1 MNNQTLRYADS
12 SHPLAIFILI
22 DLSSHTFD
30 NTHIRGMTRLQFIHQ
45 TINNIIETSLN
56 RCRRGPSI
64 LPRHHL
70 SFIGYNSVAFDIRL
84 SDHYVMND
92 QQFAQANIADNI
104 YPIDKFYN
112 ISMSFSPY
120 RTNQS
125 FSPYRTNQH
134 TRNTAAAFRYVT
146 HRIARNISRYQKSHP
161 PIVIHFSSGLPH
173 DIEELEA
180 AFSMLTNQSTD
191 CGTILVHSVFVG
203 EHLGGIDQYDWQGI
217 TDRTMFSTSDAQAA
231 YTLLATT
238 SRIPPMYQSVIR
250 TCFKAQLF
258 STDYLFI
265 PGMVDTNNYWDA
277 FLIGNHSYLRSHG

>member
-1 MNNQTLRYADS
+1 
-12 SHPLAIFILI
+12 
-22 DLSSHTFD
+22 
-30 NTHIRGMTRLQFIHQ
+30 
-45 TINNIIETSLN
+45 
-56 RCRRGPSI
+56 
-64 LPRHHL
+64 
-70 SFIGYNSVAFDIRL
+70 
-84 SDHYVMND
+84 MND

-104 YPIDKFYN
+104 YPIGEFYN

-120 RTNQS
+120 H
-125 FSPYRTNQH
+125 TNQH

-146 HRIARNISRYQKSHP
+146 ARITQNISRYQQSHP

-173 DIEELEA
+173 DIEDLEA
-180 AFSMLTNQSTD
+180 AFSMLTNQRTD

-203 EHLGGIDQYDWQGI
+203 EHLRGLNQPDWQGI
-217 TDRTMFSTSDAQAA
+217 TDRTMFATPDARAA

-265 PGMVDTNNYWDA
+265 PGMVNTDDYWDA
-277 FLIGNHSYLRSHG
+277 FLIGKNTTRTGSI

>member
-1 MNNQTLRYADS
+1 MNNQTLRYVDA

-30 NTHIRGMTRLQFIHQ
+30 NTQIRGMTRLQFIHK
-45 TINNIIETSLN
+45 TINSIIETSLN
-56 RCRRGPSI
+56 KCQRISSI

-104 YPIDKFYN
+104 YPIDKFYH
-112 ISMSFSPY
+112 ISM
-120 RTNQS
+120 S

-146 HRIARNISRYQKSHP
+146 ARITQNISRYQQSHP

-173 DIEELEA
+173 DIEDLEA
-180 AFSMLTNQSTD
+180 AFSMLTNQHTD
-191 CGTILVHSVFVG
+191 YGTILVHSVFVG
-203 EHLGGIDQYDWQGI
+203 EHLVGIDQYDWQGI

-231 YTLLATT
+231 YALLATT
-238 SRIPPMYQSVIR
+238 SRIPSMYQSVML
-250 TCFKAQLF
+250 TWFKAPL
-258 STDYLFI
+258 SSDYLFI
-265 PGMVDTNNYWDA
+265 PGMVDTDNYWDA
-277 FLIGNHSYLRSHG
+277 FLIGKNTTRTGSI